1 MGTNPYG
8 AMKRII
14 GLNLLAGVW
23 LTVSPVLLGI
33 DDSAYQLVAVSLL
46 MGVLIVTSSV
56 CALVGLG
63 GPLVV
68 SRVEACCGLWLVL
81 SPHVFNSPA
90 IARATANDVV
100 VGSLV
105 LALCFVQT
113 L

>member
-1 MGTNPYG
+1 
-8 AMKRII
+8 MKRII

-68 SRVEACCGLWLVL
+68 SRVEACSGLWLVL

-90 IARATANDVV
+90 LSRATANDVV
-100 VGSLV
+100 VGSLG